1 MSTDL
6 DLYDDFPSG
15 EYFFKAVDVGSKR
28 IALTIVRVESR
39 VMGDSVRPKPV
50 LFFKEDERGLPLNG
64 VNKDELRAR
73 FGRKASDLIGKRV
86 TILTRQVQGPHGPC
100 LGIRFADVPTAELIG
115 DDLPANMKTPAK
127 KKRGGGFA

>member
-15 EYFFKAVDVGSKR
+15 EYFKAVDVGSKR

-100 LGIRFADVPTAELIG
+100 WASALRMCLRPSSSGTICLPT
-115 DDLPANMKTPAK
+115 
-127 KKRGGGFA
+127 